1 MKKKILF
8 GVLLL
13 AALVLVGCS
22 EGTGTLIV
30 ETNPSG
36 AEVYFQERLIGETPL
51 ELSGLEP
58 SNGPLALLKDGYE
71 AKDVAVSI
79 VAGQTVSVVEQ
90 LEKEQAHIKKA
101 DELVRHLW
109 ITVGNNDMILA
120 EALWHPAI
128 PKQNVT
134 MALNS
139 MRKSM
144 EGNGNPELLGTLFA
158 SFDLVV
164 SPMGYD
170 RYVVTPKV
178 DDETLDDPAR
188 FMIQKHD
195 ESYFLLLPGFA
206 FDSEGIINP
215 LGIEFFGTHDRPDPN
230 LSFQSL
236 LLAMARGD
244 ERSVRKYTSKYT
256 TSEVIES
263 LASASEVVD
272 SSDVAESDLIAAFMR
287 MTYPVFYIDPQTV
300 IIGEKP
306 GDRRLMV
313 WEDDMWKSLPHEISH
328 KVFSDTELPPF
339 FER

>member
-1 MKKKILF
+1 MKKKVLF

-13 AALVLVGCS
+13 AALVLGGCS
-22 EGTGTLIV
+22 EGTGTIIV
-30 ETNPSG
+30 ETNPSE
-36 AEVYFQERLIGETPL
+36 AEVHFQGRLMGETPL
-51 ELSGLEP
+51 ELSGLAP
-58 SNGPLALLKDGYE
+58 CSGILTLRKDGYE

-79 VAGQTVSVVEQ
+79 IAGKVVSVVEQ
-90 LEKEQAHIKKA
+90 LEKDQVRITKP
-101 DELVRHLW
+101 DELVRQLW
-109 ITVGNNDMILA
+109 IAVGNNDMALA
-120 EALWHPAI
+120 EELWHPAI

-134 MALNS
+134 MALNT
-139 MRKSM
+139 MRKTM
-144 EGNGNPELLGTLFA
+144 EDGRNPELLAAFFV
-158 SFDLVV
+158 SFDLYV

-170 RYVVTPKV
+170 RYVVTPMAKNEV
-178 DDETLDDPAR
+178 LDDSLRYMVQR
-188 FMIQKHD
+188 FGD
-195 ESYFLLLPGFA
+195 SYILLLPGFA
-206 FDSEGIINP
+206 FDSAGIIKP
-215 LGIEFFGTHDRPDPN
+215 LGIEFFGAHNRPDPN

-244 ERSVRKYTSKYT
+244 EKSVREHTSKHT
-256 TSEVIES
+256 TPEVIEF
-263 LASASEVVD
+263 LASASGEVD